1 MPYQNLRCP
10 ITAPFVPIAPRPYS
24 ALNASTG
31 LTAAALRDGK

>member
-1 MPYQNLRCP
+1 MSDNGAVRSDLLLL
-10 ITAPFVPIAPRPYS
+10 YS